1 MGRILA
7 FAATLCFLMILPL
20 NLQTVQAAYTAEGS
34 GSPVI
39 GNIEIV
45 SPTNTTYD
53 AGTLML
59 NVSVRSMATSI
70 YSSEIVY
77 SIDGAENVSLPL
89 ASMFVPVQVTRTY
102 ANGTTETAVSQT
114 ASYYLIS
121 GEMVLPEL
129 SGGEHNLTVFA
140 AYECNSSISF
150 SWPDL
155 MDKQSVNFTINNPS
169 ATLTEKGVALE
180 NQQTHLTPNTNMW
193 VALAVAGLIIV
204 VAVLVALR
212 KRKIPV

>member
-1 MGRILA
+1 M
-7 FAATLCFLMILPL
+7 
-20 NLQTVQAAYTAEGS
+20 QAAYTAEGS

-89 ASMFVPVQVTRTY
+89 ASTFVPVQVTRTY

-129 SGGEHNLTVFA
+129 SEGEHNLTVFA

-169 ATLTEKGVALE
+169 ATLTETDVPLE
-180 NQQTHLTPNTNMW
+180 NQQIHPTPNTNMW
-193 VALAVAGLIIV
+193 VALTVAGLIIV
-204 VAVLVALR
+204 AAVLVALR